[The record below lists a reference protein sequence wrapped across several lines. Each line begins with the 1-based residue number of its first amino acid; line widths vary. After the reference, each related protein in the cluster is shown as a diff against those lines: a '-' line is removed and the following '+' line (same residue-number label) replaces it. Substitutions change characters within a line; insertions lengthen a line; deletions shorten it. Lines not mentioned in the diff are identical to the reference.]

1 MLEEII
7 QRTIIVVFLIMVAV
21 FIIGPKVVDTR
32 EYDPYDVTCEFKYTA
47 PGRFGVVHGTKKIPC
62 RLTSDHI
69 SSEE

>member
-1 MLEEII
+1 MLEKII

-32 EYDPYDVTCEFKYTA
+32 EYDPYDVTCEFKYTSS
-47 PGRFGVVHGTKKIPC
+47 GRFGLHHGVKKVPC

-69 SSEE
+69 PSEE